1 MAKRNSYSGTNVSNW
16 AVKHFQNCSLIFSWT
31 FGHIRIFSPGT
42 SKLRIRQN
50 YFYNIFS
57 GIGYMATNLLMTPN
71 NPSIHGCQQA
81 SDFSSAPLLLFL
93 RKIYD
98 YIIFFRSISGIF
110 TCEFSICP
118 TYRIFAQL
126 CTKCSRQIAI
136 QHRNH
141 RLFVRETSAVPV
153 SFLPDRKSP
162 ENRSLHFPGL

>member
-1 MAKRNSYSGTNVSNW
+1 M
-16 AVKHFQNCSLIFSWT
+16 
-31 FGHIRIFSPGT
+31 FGHIESFSPGT

-50 YFYNIFS
+50 YFYNIFTV
-57 GIGYMATNLLMTPN
+57 IGCIAERLPITPN
-71 NPSIHGCQQA
+71 NSSSHGCQQA
-81 SDFSSAPLLLFL
+81 SDFSSAPSLLFL

-141 RLFVRETSAVPV
+141 RLFVRKTSAVPV

>member
-1 MAKRNSYSGTNVSNW
+1 M
-16 AVKHFQNCSLIFSWT
+16 

-57 GIGYMATNLLMTPN
+57 GIGYIAASLPITPN
-71 NPSIHGCQQA
+71 NSSIHGCQQA
-81 SDFSSAPLLLFL
+81 SDFSSAPSLLFL

-118 TYRIFAQL
+118 TYRILTQL
-126 CTKCSRQIAI
+126 CTKCSWQIAM

-141 RLFVRETSAVPV
+141 RLLRGKRPQFRCHFCQTEKARKTDLSIFRV
-153 SFLPDRKSP
+153 SNISY
-162 ENRSLHFPGL
+162 

>member
-1 MAKRNSYSGTNVSNW
+1 M
-16 AVKHFQNCSLIFSWT
+16 
-31 FGHIRIFSPGT
+31 FGHIESFSPGT

-50 YFYNIFS
+50 YFYNIFTV
-57 GIGYMATNLLMTPN
+57 IGCIAERLPITPN
-71 NPSIHGCQQA
+71 NSSIHGCQQA
-81 SDFSSAPLLLFL
+81 SDFSSAPSLLFL

-126 CTKCSRQIAI
+126 CTKCFRQIAM

-141 RLFVRETSAVPV
+141 RLLRGKRPQFRCHFCQTEKARKTDLSIFRVSNTSY
-153 SFLPDRKSP
+153 
-162 ENRSLHFPGL
+162 

>member
-1 MAKRNSYSGTNVSNW
+1 M
-16 AVKHFQNCSLIFSWT
+16 

-57 GIGYMATNLLMTPN
+57 GIGYIAANRLMAPN
-71 NPSIHGCQQA
+71 NSSIHGCQQA

-93 RKIYD
+93 REIYD

-110 TCEFSICP
+110 TCEFSIYP

-126 CTKCSRQIAI
+126 YTKCSRQIAI

>member
-1 MAKRNSYSGTNVSNW
+1 M
-16 AVKHFQNCSLIFSWT
+16 
-31 FGHIRIFSPGT
+31 FGHIESFSPGT

-57 GIGYMATNLLMTPN
+57 GIGYIATNLLMTPN
-71 NPSIHGCQQA
+71 NSSIHGCQQA
-81 SDFSSAPLLLFL
+81 SDFSSAPSLLFL
-93 RKIYD
+93 REIYD
-98 YIIFFRSISGIF
+98 YIIFFRSISGIL
-110 TCEFSICP
+110 TCEFSVCP
-118 TYRIFAQL
+118 TYRIFTQL

-141 RLFVRETSAVPV
+141 RLFVRETSVVPV

>member
-1 MAKRNSYSGTNVSNW
+1 M
-16 AVKHFQNCSLIFSWT
+16 

-57 GIGYMATNLLMTPN
+57 GIGYIAASLPITPN
-71 NPSIHGCQQA
+71 NSSIHGCQQA
-81 SDFSSAPLLLFL
+81 SDFSSAPSLLFL

-126 CTKCSRQIAI
+126 CTKCSRQLPYSTGITGFLCGKRPQFRCHFCRTEKARKTDLSI
-136 QHRNH
+136 FR
-141 RLFVRETSAVPV
+141 V
-153 SFLPDRKSP
+153 SNISY
-162 ENRSLHFPGL
+162 

>member
-1 MAKRNSYSGTNVSNW
+1 M
-16 AVKHFQNCSLIFSWT
+16 
-31 FGHIRIFSPGT
+31 FGHIESFSPGT
-42 SKLRIRQN
+42 SKLRILQN
-50 YFYNIFS
+50 YFYNIFTV
-57 GIGYMATNLLMTPN
+57 IGCIAERLPITPN
-71 NPSIHGCQQA
+71 HSSIHGCQQA

-153 SFLPDRKSP
+153 SFLPDKKARKTDLSIFRVS
-162 ENRSLHFPGL
+162 NISY

>member
-1 MAKRNSYSGTNVSNW
+1 M
-16 AVKHFQNCSLIFSWT
+16 
-31 FGHIRIFSPGT
+31 FGHIESFSPGT

-57 GIGYMATNLLMTPN
+57 GIGYIAANRRITPN
-71 NPSIHGCQQA
+71 NSSIHGCQQD

-141 RLFVRETSAVPV
+141 LLFVRETSAVPM
-153 SFLPDRKSP
+153 SFLPDIKSP
-162 ENRSLHFPGL
+162 ENGSLHFPGL

>member
-1 MAKRNSYSGTNVSNW
+1 M
-16 AVKHFQNCSLIFSWT
+16 

-42 SKLRIRQN
+42 SKLCIRQN

-57 GIGYMATNLLMTPN
+57 GIGYIAANLPMTPN
-71 NPSIHGCQQA
+71 NSSIHGCQQA
-81 SDFSSAPLLLFL
+81 SDFSSAPSLLFL

-153 SFLPDRKSP
+153 SFLPDKKSP

>member
-1 MAKRNSYSGTNVSNW
+1 M
-16 AVKHFQNCSLIFSWT
+16 
-31 FGHIRIFSPGT
+31 FGHIESFSPGT

-57 GIGYMATNLLMTPN
+57 VIGYIAANLPMTPN
-71 NPSIHGCQQA
+71 NSSIHGCQQA
-81 SDFSSAPLLLFL
+81 SDFSSAPSLLFL
-93 RKIYD
+93 REIYG
-98 YIIFFRSISGIF
+98 YIIFFQSISGIF

-126 CTKCSRQIAI
+126 YTKCSRQIAI

-162 ENRSLHFPGL
+162 KNRSLHFPGL

>member
-1 MAKRNSYSGTNVSNW
+1 M
-16 AVKHFQNCSLIFSWT
+16 
-31 FGHIRIFSPGT
+31 FGHIESFSPGT

-50 YFYNIFS
+50 YFYNIFTV
-57 GIGYMATNLLMTPN
+57 IGCIAERLPITPN
-71 NPSIHGCQQA
+71 NSSIHGCQQA
-81 SDFSSAPLLLFL
+81 SDFSSAPSLLFL

-141 RLFVRETSAVPV
+141 RLFVRKTSAVPV
-153 SFLPDRKSP
+153 PFLPDRKSP